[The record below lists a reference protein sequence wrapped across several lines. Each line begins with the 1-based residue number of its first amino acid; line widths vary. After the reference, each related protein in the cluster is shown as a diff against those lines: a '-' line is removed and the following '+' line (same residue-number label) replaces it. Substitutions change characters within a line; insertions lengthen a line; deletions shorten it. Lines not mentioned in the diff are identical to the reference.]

1 MKQDFYYHKK
11 ISDLDL
17 QADRKV
23 CVFGKIENVAED
35 KNFVINDGTGRLEV
49 VNDKLNETIKQ
60 DSMVRIFA
68 TNFEGKIKADIVQD
82 FSGSD
87 IELFKK
93 TMEIYERSGL

>member
-1 MKQDFYYHKK
+1 MN
-11 ISDLDL
+11 
-17 QADRKV
+17 ADRKV
-23 CVFGKIENVAED
+23 CVFGQIEKISED
-35 KNFVINDGTGRLEV
+35 KNFVINDGTGRLDI

-87 IELFKK
+87 VELFKK
-93 TMEIYERSGL
+93 TMEIYKKSGL